1 MEIVTNLGASN
12 VLSESFEQV
21 WELGVGREPIFLDS
35 SLGSFGASWL
45 LWAVPG
51 PTLFCGQF
59 GPPRSSIWAGQIVCQ
74 DCNPDCQFGAGR
86 LSRSSI
92 PPPPPRWSN
101 NGPQIVNLCPPDC
114 RFGPTRLRHQIVNLS
129 HEPPHCQFGP
139 AEPASFPNI
148 IPVAKPMYLNAIFAC
163 LRSRHA
169 AKQNTTW
176 AAPGGFRLLDFVV
189 FCACAGCPFGLFS
202 GILPGPKCG
211 CLAFSGV
218 RGLNIG
224 FRVLGFE
231 GLGLCD
237 L

>member
-1 MEIVTNLGASN
+1 MSRFGNWGLAGS
-12 VLSESFEQV
+12 
-21 WELGVGREPIFLDS
+21 RS
-35 SLGSFGASWL
+35 SWTL
-45 LWAVPG
+45 LWALLGLPG
-51 PTLFCGQF
+51 SCGLFLGPLCSVVNLGPPDRQF
-59 GPPRSSIWAGQIVCQ
+59 GPARLSVKTATQIVNLGPVDCQ
-74 DCNPDCQFGAGR
+74 DRQF
-86 LSRSSI
+86 